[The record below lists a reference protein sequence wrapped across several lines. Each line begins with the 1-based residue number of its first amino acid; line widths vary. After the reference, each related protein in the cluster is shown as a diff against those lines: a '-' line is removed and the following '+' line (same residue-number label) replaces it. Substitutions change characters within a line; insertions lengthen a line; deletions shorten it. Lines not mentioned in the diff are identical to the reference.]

1 MCGSGC
7 VNGIADFT
15 SPVIRVRGGLWL
27 GSRRKQEEAISS
39 CNQRTEQ
46 LAGAALRPRH
56 LVDVLLA
63 LGESFFGSPAPEDHS

>member
-1 MCGSGC
+1 M
-7 VNGIADFT
+7 V
-15 SPVIRVRGGLWL
+15 
-27 GSRRKQEEAISS
+27 RKQEEAISS

-46 LAGAALRPRH
+46 LAGAALRVRH